1 LNTIRKRIENLTEEE
16 RFVRAAW
23 QIMEAL
29 LETERL
35 KDALSEALKSIVN
48 TRNITKET

>member
-1 LNTIRKRIENLTEEE
+1 MTEEE
-16 RFVRAAW
+16 RFTRAAW

-35 KDALSEALKSIVN
+35 EDALSEALKIIVN
-48 TRNITKET
+48 TRNTTKET

>member
-1 LNTIRKRIENLTEEE
+1 MTEEE

-35 KDALSEALKSIVN
+35 EESLSEALKSIVN

>member
-1 LNTIRKRIENLTEEE
+1 MAEEKRFAKAT
-16 RFVRAAW
+16 W

-35 KDALSEALKSIVN
+35 KDALSEALKIIVN